1 MTKSGS
7 ESGVD
12 QPCFNGI
19 YGSTG
24 GDLYHRCQSP
34 IPPVKLPRSGRA
46 AGRARGQSP
55 GRHSLEG
62 IARVGGR
69 RGLSER
75 VEPADWRNQ
84 PAADGPQGG

>member
-46 AGRARGQSP
+46 AGRARGRRLADTAS
-55 GRHSLEG
+55 RELRAS
-62 IARVGGR
+62 AVGGDFLN
-69 RGLSER
+69 G
-75 VEPADWRNQ
+75 
-84 PAADGPQGG
+84 